1 MADHKRIDRKLE
13 FEGKIVKFYSDTM
26 LLPDGNTE
34 VWDFIEHKEIG
45 RASCRERV

>member
-26 LLPDGNTE
+26 QLPDGNTE
-34 VWDFIEHKEIG
+34 VWDFIEH
-45 RASCRERV
+45 